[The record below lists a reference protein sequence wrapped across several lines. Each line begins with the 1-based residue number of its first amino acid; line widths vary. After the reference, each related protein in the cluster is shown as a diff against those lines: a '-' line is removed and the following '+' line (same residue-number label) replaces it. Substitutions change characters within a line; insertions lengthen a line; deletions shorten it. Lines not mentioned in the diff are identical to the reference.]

1 MLKKKQVYLVIG
13 VVMLGAVMRV
23 PITAIPAVLTDIAA
37 SLQVPVSSL
46 GFLTSLPLFMFA
58 LCSFWAPKW
67 AEKVGLERLLGLVLF
82 AMALASAMRVMG
94 LSFLYAGTVVIGL
107 AIAVINVLLPSFVA
121 AHFPKKISFYTTI
134 YVTIMSLTSALGA
147 IVAVPIV
154 AATSWQTFV
163 LYLSGLVVMASLL
176 WLPNMAYQKKEAVK
190 KDTAPALSLWRNRA
204 AIMFLFF
211 GGLQS
216 LLFYTELT
224 WLPTMALSAGLSK
237 AQAGFLAGLYS
248 FISVPVSLVIPSLVT
263 RFQKEQRAW
272 FMAGVSVLTLIGLG
286 MLPFA
291 PAHFGYW
298 LVVTTLLSLSVSAL
312 FPYMMLSFS
321 LKTSSPQVAAEL
333 SGMVQSGGYLLASV
347 GPVLL
352 GYSYSMVQSWLPLI
366 VVLFV
371 VTVLMMVTI
380 VLIEKEDVIG

>member
-1 MLKKKQVYLVIG
+1 
-13 VVMLGAVMRV
+13 MLGAVMRV
-23 PITAIPAVLTDIAA
+23 PITAIPAILTDIAA

-46 GFLTSLPLFMFA
+46 GLLTSLPLFMFA

-67 AEKVGLERLLGLVLF
+67 AEKIGLERLLGLVLF
-82 AMALASAMRVMG
+82 VMAFASALRVLG
-94 LSFLYAGTVVIGL
+94 LPMLYAGTVVIGI

-121 AHFPKKISFYTTI
+121 EHFPKKISLYTTV
-134 YVTIMSLTSALGA
+134 YVTIMSLTAALGA

-154 AATSWQTFV
+154 EATSWQIFV
-163 LYLSGLVVMASLL
+163 LYLSVLVGLASLL
-176 WLPNMAYQKKEAVK
+176 WLPNMAYQKKESKQEDRPTV
-190 KDTAPALSLWRNRA
+190 SLWRNRA
-204 AIMFLFF
+204 ALMFLFF
-211 GGLQS
+211 GGLQC

-224 WLPTMALSAGLSK
+224 WLPTIALSAGLSK
-237 AQAGFLAGLYS
+237 AEAGFLAGLYS
-248 FISVPVSLVIPSLVT
+248 FISVPVSLMIPSLVT

-272 FMAGVSVLTLIGLG
+272 FMAGVSVLTLVGLG
-286 MLPFA
+286 MMAVA
-291 PAHFGYW
+291 PAQFGYW

-321 LKTSSPQVAAEL
+321 LKTSSPQVAAQL

-371 VTVLMMVTI
+371 VTILMMGAI